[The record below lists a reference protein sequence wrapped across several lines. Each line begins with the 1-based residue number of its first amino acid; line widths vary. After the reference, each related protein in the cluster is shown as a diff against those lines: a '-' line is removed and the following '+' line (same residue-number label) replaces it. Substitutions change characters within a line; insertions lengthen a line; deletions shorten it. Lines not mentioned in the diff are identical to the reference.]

1 VHGSPESPG
10 RAELCRVFLS
20 RQGAFIDMST
30 QPFIHIKPKKGL
42 QLIDFRELVH
52 YRDLFAFLVIRD
64 IKVKYKQTVLGGL
77 WAVIQPFFLMVVF
90 TLFFGKLAK
99 IPSDGIPYPIFNYTA
114 MIAWTYFAGAIN
126 TSSNSIVGSGSLI
139 SKVYFPRVI
148 IPLTSVLAGLL
159 DFSLAFIVLL
169 GMMLYYHIYPTLLVL
184 VLPGLVILMM
194 LTASGVGMLLAALN
208 AKYRDIRYT
217 IPFLVQFWMFAT
229 PIVYPASMIPERY
242 RMIYALNPMTGII
255 EGFRAVLLGRAA
267 FPTEMVLISIV
278 LSLGLFIL
286 GLTYFKQVER
296 YFADVI

>member
-1 VHGSPESPG
+1 MFQIQQG
-10 RAELCRVFLS
+10 VFVE
-20 RQGAFIDMST
+20 MSS
-30 QPFIHIKPKKGL
+30 QPFTHIKPKKGL

-52 YRDLFAFLVIRD
+52 YRDLFAFLIIRD

-77 WAVIQPFFLMVVF
+77 WAIIQPFFLMVVF

-169 GMMLYYHIYPTLLVL
+169 GMMLYYQIYPTILILTLPALV
-184 VLPGLVILMM
+184 VLMM
-194 LTASGVGMLLAALN
+194 LTAGGVGMLLAALN

-217 IPFLVQFWMFAT
+217 VPFLVQFWMFVT
-229 PIVYPASMIPERY
+229 PIVYPASMVPERY
-242 RMIYALNPMTGII
+242 RMIYALNPMTGVI
-255 EGFRAVLLGRAA
+255 EGFRAVLLGRTE
-267 FPTEMVLISIV
+267 FPGEMVLLSAVI
-278 LSLGLFIL
+278 SLGLFIL

>member
-1 VHGSPESPG
+1 MFQILQG
-10 RAELCRVFLS
+10 VFVE
-20 RQGAFIDMST
+20 MSS
-30 QPFIHIKPKKGL
+30 QPFTHIKPKKGL
-42 QLIDFRELVH
+42 QLINFRELVH

-77 WAVIQPFFLMVVF
+77 WAIIQPFFLMVVF

-169 GMMLYYHIYPTLLVL
+169 GMMLYYQIYPTILILT
-184 VLPGLVILMM
+184 LPGLVVLMM
-194 LTASGVGMLLAALN
+194 LTAGGVGMLLAALN

-217 IPFLVQFWMFAT
+217 VPFLVQFWMFIT
-229 PIVYPASMIPERY
+229 PIVYPASMVPERY
-242 RMIYALNPMTGII
+242 RMIYALNPMTGVI
-255 EGFRAVLLGRAA
+255 EGFRAVLLGRTE
-267 FPTEMVLISIV
+267 FPGEMVLLSAVI
-278 LSLGLFIL
+278 SLGLFIL